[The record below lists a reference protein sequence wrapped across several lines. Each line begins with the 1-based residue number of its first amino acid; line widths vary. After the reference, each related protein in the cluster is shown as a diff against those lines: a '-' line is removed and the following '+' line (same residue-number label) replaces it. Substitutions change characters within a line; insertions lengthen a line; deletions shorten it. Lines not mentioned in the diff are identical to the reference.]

1 MTQRT
6 FVTRQMSETV
16 TRDAW
21 PGDSLCNQCTACEEY
36 SLLASLMIL
45 PIVRG
50 FSWKSRPLPLF
61 YPLLPTPWLPP
72 CFPLVSRFL
81 RFLSRTSEK
90 CSLLGLNADCP
101 VLRSTNRLRAT
112 GSFLAIVYP
121 RDYAKYESNYIS
133 TNIKRY

>member
-21 PGDSLCNQCTACEEY
+21 PGDSLCNQCTAYEEY

-50 FSWKSRPLPLF
+50 FSWKSRPLLLF

-72 CFPLVSRFL
+72 LFSTRFTFSSFSISYEREMFSAWL
-81 RFLSRTSEK
+81 K
-90 CSLLGLNADCP
+90 HGLPSFALDESSSSHGLIP
-101 VLRSTNRLRAT
+101 RNRLP
-112 GSFLAIVYP
+112 P
-121 RDYAKYESNYIS
+121 RLCKVRIQLHFYKH
-133 TNIKRY
+133 